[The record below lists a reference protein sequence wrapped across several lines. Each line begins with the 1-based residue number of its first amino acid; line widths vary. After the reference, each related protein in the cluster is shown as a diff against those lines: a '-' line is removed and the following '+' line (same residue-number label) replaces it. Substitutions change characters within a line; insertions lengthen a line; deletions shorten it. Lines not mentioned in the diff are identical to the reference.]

1 MHTLAF
7 SFLLFAAQALAQTTP
22 PASAASQYSLSTS
35 TTIPFPTATL
45 GNSDTQSF
53 LTSNWGLS
61 KGRIQN
67 GASNLDFVADPFP
80 TSPPPGGS
88 SASGPVLRVQY
99 PAGSFDSDNSGGA
112 QIMLIS
118 YEVAFDSG
126 FDWVKGGKLPGL
138 RGGPDPNNCSGGNQA
153 NGTNCFSSRLMW
165 RKAGA
170 GEVYAYIPR
179 PNNICSDSSVQC
191 NDQFGVSLS
200 RGSFS
205 FSSGQWN
212 RVTLLIRLNSPT
224 NIANGQAILYFNDA
238 KALEHNDLY
247 FRSSDVITAGG
258 MYFSLRGALWRHHS
272 PFLLVGDD
280 SSWAPSNL
288 THTYF
293 RNFQLFA
300 GTSPS
305 DLQGSQVKN
314 GAASRASMPLA
325 GLVVVLCS
333 VLFGLFN

>member
-1 MHTLAF
+1 MNI
-7 SFLLFAAQALAQTTP
+7 SFLFLAAQALAQTTP
-22 PASAASQYSLSTS
+22 PASVASQYSLSTS

-53 LTSNWGLS
+53 ITSNWGLS

-67 GASNLDFVADPFP
+67 GASNLVFVADPFP
-80 TSPPPGGS
+80 S
-88 SASGPVLRVQY
+88 STGTNSTSGPVLQVRY
-99 PAGSFDSDNSGGA
+99 PAGSFQDNNAGGA
-112 QIMLIS
+112 QMYALWNSSGSAFQSMMIS

-165 RKAGA
+165 RTDGA

-179 PNNICSDSSVQC
+179 PNNICSDSGVLC
-191 NDQFGVSLS
+191 NDQFGISLD
-200 RGSFS
+200 RGSFT
-205 FSSGQWN
+205 FASGQWN
-212 RVTLLIRLNSPT
+212 RVTLLVRLNNPS
-224 NIANGQAILYFNDA
+224 NVANGQAVLYFNDVQ
-238 KALEHNDLY
+238 ALEHDDLY

-258 MYFSLRGALWRHHS
+258 MYFSTFFG
-272 PFLLVGDD
+272 GDD

-314 GAASRASMPLA
+314 GAGSHVPMPLA
-325 GLVVVLCS
+325 GLIVVLCS
-333 VLFGLFN
+333 VLFGLYI